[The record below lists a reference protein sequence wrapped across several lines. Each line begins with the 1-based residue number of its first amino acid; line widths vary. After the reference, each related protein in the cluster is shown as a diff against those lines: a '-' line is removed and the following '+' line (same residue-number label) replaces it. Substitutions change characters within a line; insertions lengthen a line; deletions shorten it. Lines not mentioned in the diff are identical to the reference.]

1 MDILH
6 LQFNHKKKTPTK
18 TSLWYGHKSQLSL
31 SPFKQRLVSLRI
43 HLMQKGELPRRENY
57 YSTCIPF

>member
-1 MDILH
+1 MA
-6 LQFNHKKKTPTK
+6 NKTPTK

-43 HLMQKGELPRRENY
+43 QLMQKGELPRRENY